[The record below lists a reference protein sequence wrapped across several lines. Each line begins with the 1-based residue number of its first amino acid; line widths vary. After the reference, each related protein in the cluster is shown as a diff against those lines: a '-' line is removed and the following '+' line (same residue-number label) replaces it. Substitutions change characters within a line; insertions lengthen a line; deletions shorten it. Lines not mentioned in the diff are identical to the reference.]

1 VPLDEAIGMIDVAG
15 AALVAAAARNFAS
28 VAAICSP
35 RHYGPVIAEL
45 RDAGSNL
52 ARPHVLEFYSYF
64 PARADAER
72 AAKALAGRGYKTSV
86 EGPDDDEWEL
96 LATRESLVTEANV
109 NALEVE
115 VAQAAEQAS
124 GYYDGWETAVVE

>member
-1 VPLDEAIGMIDVAG
+1 MSRRPAFSIALLLVVTLLAGCARREPEAAPAVTG
-15 AALVAAAARNFAS
+15 N
-28 VAAICSP
+28 
-35 RHYGPVIAEL
+35 GPVIAEL